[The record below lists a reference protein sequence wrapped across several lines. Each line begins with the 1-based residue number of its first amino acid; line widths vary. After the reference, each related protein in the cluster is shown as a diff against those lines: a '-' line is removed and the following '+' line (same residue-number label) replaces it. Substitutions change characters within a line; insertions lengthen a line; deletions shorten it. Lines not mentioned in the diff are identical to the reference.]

1 MAGLTY
7 HLSAELEGEEP
18 YEITADQRDI
28 AAWELE
34 PFGCAV
40 ALSGHKIYSFTRYLA
55 WHASKRINKTKL
67 SWQKWSDVCVNVTSL
82 DLEEGDESGDPG
94 QPAPSAATS

>member
-1 MAGLTY
+1 MAALQY
-7 HLSAELEGEEP
+7 HLIVKLEDAEP

-40 ALSGHKIYSFTRYLA
+40 AMSATRIYSFTRYLA
-55 WHASKRINKTKL
+55 WHASRRINKTKL
-67 SWQKWSDVCVNVTSL
+67 EFRKWSDLCVNVDSA
-82 DLEEGDESGDPG
+82 DAEDDDSGDPG
-94 QPAPSAATS
+94 QTAPSAAIS

>member
-7 HLSAELEGEEP
+7 NLIVQLEGEPDP
-18 YEITADQRDI
+18 YTIVADQRDI

-40 ALSGHKIYSFTRYLA
+40 ALSAHKIYSFTRYLA

-67 SWQKWSDVCVNVTSL
+67 AWSKWSDVCVDVTSA
-82 DLEEGDESGDPG
+82 DVEDDESGDPG
-94 QPAPSAATS
+94 RPAPSAVI